1 MLAARARRPL
11 TAVLQTARCSELCSA
26 CRPRRRRKA
35 KVSRSSR
42 PSSPG
47 CARRCGVPR
56 ARRPSAPGGRC
67 PDCHISRAQD
77 TGLRQRAIH
86 ILWYVAEQHRG
97 GTGAQSGLQT
107 LLEHNSCRQLML
119 HQRLVLALS
128 DSCDASAGAAAPD
141 HPTQST
147 TAALASRHADRTN
160 PPRAAPCRR
169 WPRPPH
175 PAGHG
180 YARARSRRQAE
191 PARECGG
198 SPSTPR
204 SSAGAAEH
212 FA

>member
-1 MLAARARRPL
+1 M
-11 TAVLQTARCSELCSA
+11 
-26 CRPRRRRKA
+26 
-35 KVSRSSR
+35 SRSLR

-147 TAALASRHADRTN
+147 TAALASTRQGLQLLRRVLQNTAV
-160 PPRAAPCRR
+160 PELQAALVPYTHECLSIDAYFQQDSNAAALQAT
-169 WPRPPH
+169 
-175 PAGHG
+175 PAQWNELREASRELAALL
-180 YARARSRRQAE
+180 ARAIE
-191 PARECGG
+191 
-198 SPSTPR
+198 
-204 SSAGAAEH
+204 
-212 FA
+212 